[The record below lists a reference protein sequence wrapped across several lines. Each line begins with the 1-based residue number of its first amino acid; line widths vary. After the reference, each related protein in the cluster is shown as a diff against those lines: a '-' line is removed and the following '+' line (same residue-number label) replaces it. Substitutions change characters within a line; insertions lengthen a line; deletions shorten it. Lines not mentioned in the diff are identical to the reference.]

1 MTIIPRRDPE
11 IVKAEAEQRYCG
23 NDEKVATTTIDH
35 LTVHGVDI
43 TSRYNKALEFE
54 VMAKLVEVLPAFVR
68 DRIATIWCD
77 SKACCC
83 YSITLRRWHADEA
96 AVVGKYL
103 NAALIVLDSGHNGFD
118 IGCGTKLWFDPEC
131 PLDILGIIDDM
142 IAERKGRHG

>member
-1 MTIIPRRDPE
+1 MKIPHRDPE
-11 IVKAEAEQRYCG
+11 NVQAIADKHYHS
-23 NDEKVATTTIDH
+23 DPEKVPTTTLRSP
-35 LTVHGVDI
+35 LTVHGVDL
-43 TSRYNKALEFE
+43 TSRYNKAHEFE

-68 DRIATIWCD
+68 DRIASIWCD

-83 YSITLRRWHADEA
+83 YSITLLCWDAM
-96 AVVGKYL
+96 VGKYL

-118 IGCGTKLWFDPEC
+118 IGCGTKLWFDPEW

>member
-68 DRIATIWCD
+68 DRIASIWC
-77 SKACCC
+77 
-83 YSITLRRWHADEA
+83 YNVLLLQHH
-96 AVVGKYL
+96 V
-103 NAALIVLDSGHNGFD
+103 AALRCRRSGSGRQV
-118 IGCGTKLWFDPEC
+118 PERC
-131 PLDILGIIDDM
+131 TDRP
-142 IAERKGRHG
+142 R